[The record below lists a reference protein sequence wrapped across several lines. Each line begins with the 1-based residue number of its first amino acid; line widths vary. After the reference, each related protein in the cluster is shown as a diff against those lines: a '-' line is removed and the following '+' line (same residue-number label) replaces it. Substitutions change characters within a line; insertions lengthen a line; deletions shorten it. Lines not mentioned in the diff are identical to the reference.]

1 MVAPDSVW
9 EIVFLMVI
17 LKIPIAYLCFVIW
30 YAVKAE
36 PKPEEGAGN
45 TAELGPDDGGQG
57 GLRRRTPAAA
67 APARSPR
74 WPVPLLSARAAYRRR
89 VRLEKAT
96 MSDVSAETHVDEAQ
110 PARSRASAE
119 VVAGYLAALSI
130 FASVIALAWHPL
142 RIVIPAVILALV
154 AAGDGR
160 PREPARPRSRR
171 DRGAGVLPRDGD
183 RRRRVTPAV
192 LRRRRCY
199 KGSV

>member
-17 LKIPIAYLCFVIW
+17 LKIPIGYLCFVIW

-45 TAELGPDDGGQG
+45 TAELGPDDGGPG
-57 GLRRRTPAAA
+57 RPAPADASRA
-67 APARSPR
+67 APARSSR
-74 WPVPLLSARAAYRRR
+74 RPVPLLSARAAYRRR
-89 VRLEKAT
+89 ARREKAT
-96 MSDVSAETHVDEAQ
+96 MSDVSAESHVDEALPVEAQ

-154 AAGDGR
+154 ASAMGGRENRLARAAVVIAALAFFFGMAIAVAGSR
-160 PREPARPRSRR
+160 P
-171 DRGAGVLPRDGD
+171 LF
-183 RRRRVTPAV
+183 
-192 LRRRRCY
+192 
-199 KGSV
+199 